1 MALEE
6 ELWGIKSRTDWLI
19 QGERNTT
26 FFHLSTLIRRS
37 GNRITRIMKEDG
49 SWEENIERVKDIFTN
64 GFDKLYKTE
73 QVMCHKG
80 PSQIPIWG
88 NCLSASEAQNLAAD
102 PTDAEILFALKSM
115 KAFKALGIDGL
126 HARFF

>member
-1 MALEE
+1 
-6 ELWGIKSRTDWLI
+6 
-19 QGERNTT
+19 
-26 FFHLSTLIRRS
+26 
-37 GNRITRIMKEDG
+37 MKEDG

-88 NCLSASEAQNLAAD
+88 NCLSASEAQNLAAN